1 MTTEASEL
9 PCGDTSGEAG
19 SAAMASDRLQNL
31 LESQGIQ
38 TPCFVYDEAVLGELL
53 NRVATIQAS
62 TDVNVLYALKPF
74 ALFDALKFMAPSLA
88 GFAASSLFEARLARQ
103 VLGERGSVHFT
114 SPGLRP
120 TEVPQLLEACDYMSF
135 NSLPQWAR
143 HESEA
148 HQFVSCGLRVNPN
161 FSLVSDSR
169 YDPCRRHSKLG
180 VPLHDVIAQVT
191 LNPEVFKRLRGIH
204 FHTNCDA
211 TDFAGL
217 LQTAEIIDQ
226 RLGTLLPHLEWINL
240 GGGYLFPP
248 NTDYSGLRETT
259 RIFKAKY
266 GLQIFCEPGAALVRE
281 AGFIVSSV
289 VDIFDSGG
297 KTVAVLDTTV
307 GHMPEVFEY
316 GFEPDVVGHDDEA
329 PHNYI
334 LAGSSCLAG
343 DVFGEYAFHEPL
355 VPGARVVFHNAG
367 AYTLAKAHMFNG
379 IDLPAIHALTLDGD
393 LLLKSSFGY
402 PAFAD
407 RWNARIHAPV

>member
-1 MTTEASEL
+1 MTMEVTQL
-9 PCGDTSGEAG
+9 LGGDTTGEVG
-19 SAAMASDRLQNL
+19 SVAIALDRIQNL
-31 LESQGIQ
+31 LKSQGTQ
-38 TPCFVYDEAVLGELL
+38 TPCFVYDEAILGELL
-53 NRVATIQAS
+53 KRVATIQAS
-62 TDVNVLYALKPF
+62 ADVGVLYALKPF
-74 ALFDALKFMAPSLA
+74 ALFDALQFMAPGLA

-103 VLGERGSVHFT
+103 ALGDRGSVHFT

-120 TEVPQLLEACDYMSF
+120 TEVPQLLEACDYISF

-143 HESEA
+143 HECEA

-161 FSLVSDSR
+161 VSLVSDPR

-180 VPLHDVIAQVT
+180 VPVRDMVAQIK
-191 LNPEVFKRLRGIH
+191 LDPKAFERLRGIH
-204 FHTNCDA
+204 FHTNCDS

-226 RLGTLLPHLEWINL
+226 RLGALLPHLEWINL

-248 NTDYSGLRETT
+248 NADYSGLRDTT
-259 RIFKAKY
+259 RIFRAKY

-316 GFEPDVVGHDDEA
+316 GFEPDVVGHDEKA
-329 PHNYI
+329 SHNYI

-379 IDLPAIHALTLDGD
+379 IDLPAIYALTLGGD

-402 PAFAD
+402 PVFAD